1 MCRWLGLAGVYRSPN
16 RACLAR
22 QGALVPIGGALSR
35 LPQSGSPGP
44 DTSQASEPHVLA
56 SPTDRSLVSRW
67 VIVALVVAAAIAG
80 CGDPPAPDKATSE
93 AQVRQRM
100 LEYNLMQITPGSGAR
115 LCSYMVPDARE
126 AWKEDDS
133 KAATVM
139 RDLLPPSVVDCE
151 SHWDYF
157 IGLFMRDPK
166 VV

>member
-1 MCRWLGLAGVYRSPN
+1 LRS
-16 RACLAR
+16 A
-22 QGALVPIGGALSR
+22 
-35 LPQSGSPGP
+35 
-44 DTSQASEPHVLA
+44 
-56 SPTDRSLVSRW
+56 TDRSLVSRS
-67 VIVALVVAAAIAG
+67 VIVAVVAAAAIAG

-100 LEYNLMQITPGSGAR
+100 LEYNLMQITPGSGPR

-166 VV
+166 VVELIRSAQITHVDLAGETATATLSFGGTFEWRWQDGRWLMNRNL